1 MTDQGGEASARVHT
15 CTITLGDKEIHLE
28 TGRLAKQASGAVLVR
43 LGDTMVLVTAVVAK
57 NERNVDFFPLTV
69 DVEEGMYAAGKI
81 PGGFI
86 KKEGRPSDQAILN
99 ARLIDRPIR
108 PLWPAGFNRETHI
121 VATVLSVDKT
131 NPYDVLALLG
141 ASAAL
146 SLSEAPFQGPIG
158 AVRVAKVDGR
168 WVINPTFEEVDA
180 SPINLVVAGTEDAIS
195 MVEAGCLE
203 IQEAD
208 LLEAMA
214 LAHLAIQ
221 EQVAAIRA
229 WAAEV
234 GVPKMEV
241 AERRADPELVDRIR
255 QQFGAE
261 LRAASAV
268 PEKLARY
275 EAVGE
280 LRQKVLETWAPAEDS
295 VDAAAE
301 TAALGA
307 AFDALEKETVRR
319 QIAVDK
325 VRPDGRASTEI
336 RPLAVEVGLAA
347 RTHGSG
353 LFTRGQTQV
362 LSLLTLGASRDEQR
376 IDGLGVEESKRFM
389 HHYKFPPFS
398 VGEAGFMRGPGRR
411 EIGHGALG
419 ERALQPMIPD
429 EESFPYTIRLVS
441 VVLESNGSSSMAS
454 VCASSLALMD
464 AGVPIA
470 RPVAGIAMGL
480 IKEGDDYI
488 VLTDIAGVE
497 DHLGDMDFKVAGT
510 SKGVTALQMDIK
522 IKGVTFDIL
531 RDALEQARQARLAIL
546 DAMTAVIDAPRGTLS
561 AYAPRIATVRIDPDK
576 IGAIIGKGGE
586 TIRGM
591 EEEFDCTIEVED
603 DGLVKVFATDGRL
616 GDACVEHIAAIT
628 RDLQAGDVIVGRV
641 ASTTNFGA
649 FVNLKPGTD
658 GLIHIS
664 KLAPHR
670 VAAVEDVVQK
680 GDLVKVEVMDV
691 AVQGGKEKISLRL
704 LEKME
709 G

>member
-1 MTDQGGEASARVHT
+1 MTDQGGSSATVHT
-15 CTITLGDKEIHLE
+15 RTIQLGDKEIILE

-146 SLSEAPFQGPIG
+146 TVSEAPFQGPIG

-168 WVINPTFEEVDA
+168 WVINPTFEEIEVSA
-180 SPINLVVAGTEDAIS
+180 INLVVAGTDDAIS

-203 IQEAD
+203 VQEAD

-214 LAHLAIQ
+214 LAHVAIQ
-221 EQVAAIRA
+221 EQVAAVRE

-234 GVPKMEV
+234 GAPKMQV
-241 AERRADPELVDRIR
+241 VERKADPELVEKIR
-255 QQFGAE
+255 ARFGAD
-261 LRAASAV
+261 LKAASSV
-268 PEKLARY
+268 EEKLARY
-275 EAVGE
+275 EAVGA
-280 LRQKVLETWAPAEDS
+280 LRQTVLETWPP
-295 VDAAAE
+295 AAE
-301 TAALGA
+301 SPDPAAEIAALGK

-319 QIAVDK
+319 QIAVEK
-325 VRPDGRASTEI
+325 IRPDGRASTEI
-336 RPLAVEVGLAA
+336 RQLSVEVGVAA

-419 ERALQPMIPD
+419 ERSLRPMIPD

-441 VVLESNGSSSMAS
+441 EVLESNGSSSMAS

-464 AGVPIA
+464 AGVPIE

-510 SKGVTALQMDIK
+510 RAGVTALQMDIK

-531 RDALEQARQARLAIL
+531 RDALEQARQARLFIL
-546 DAMTAVIDAPRGTLS
+546 DTIEKVIEGPRGALS
-561 AYAPRIATVRIDPDK
+561 AFAPRIATIRIDPDK

-591 EEEFDCTIEVED
+591 EEEFECTIEVED

-616 GDACVEHIAAIT
+616 GDACVERIASIT
-628 RDLQAGDVIVGRV
+628 KDIQVGDVIVGRV

-670 VAAVEDVVQK
+670 VSTVEEVVQK
-680 GDLVKVEVMDV
+680 GELVKVEVMDV
-691 AVQGGKEKISLRL
+691 AIQGGKEKISLRL
-704 LEKME
+704 IEKVE